1 MLALVV
7 GNRGQTFSFEALK
20 GLSAMAWR
28 QQSPMDETMQRGV
41 APRRAST
48 AIPSPDS
55 IDVTRTALLLDVD
68 GTLLDI
74 ASTPDGTVVPA
85 ALAATLRDLLARSG
99 GAVALV
105 SGRTIATLDRLFA
118 PLKLPAI
125 GGHGA
130 EMRLSG
136 DGPVAQGRS
145 APLSESLRRRL
156 HALAEIDPRLLIEDK
171 LHSVAVHYRLALQRE
186 DVLKQEVTAIL
197 AADPADEVESLFGKA
212 VIEIKPK
219 AFNKGTAVTALM
231 TRPPFAGRTPLFIGD
246 DTTDEA
252 VFAILPDLAGS
263 GYSVGRPMHGADG
276 VFASPQDVRAW
287 LAGLADHAGRAR

>member
-1 MLALVV
+1 
-7 GNRGQTFSFEALK
+7 
-20 GLSAMAWR
+20 
-28 QQSPMDETMQRGV
+28 MDETTQRGI
-41 APRRAST
+41 APRRTST

-74 ASTPDGTVVPA
+74 APTPDGTVVPA
-85 ALAATLRDLLARSG
+85 TLAATLRDLLAQLG
-99 GAVALV
+99 GALALV

-118 PLKLPAI
+118 PLTLPAI

-130 EMRLSG
+130 EMRVSG
-136 DGPVAQGRS
+136 DGPAAKGRS

-171 LHSVAVHYRLALQRE
+171 LQSIAVHYRLALQLE
-186 DVLKQEVTAIL
+186 DVLKQKVTAIL
-197 AADPADEVESLFGKA
+197 GSEPADDVEGLFGKA

-219 AFNKGTAVTALM
+219 TFNKGTAVTALM
-231 TRPPFAGRTPLFIGD
+231 TCPPFAGRTPLFIGD

-252 VFAILPDLAGS
+252 VFAVLPDLAGL

-276 VFASPQDVRAW
+276 VFDSPHDVRTW
-287 LAGLADHAGRAR
+287 LADLSAHAGRAR